1 MKLNV
6 SKVFECSECSFVSGS
21 ERGLKSHKGRKHKAE
36 NSNFPRTCE
45 LCDFEFENI
54 KEMRK
59 HMLSHSYH
67 RVEYKCEE
75 CDFYGTDD
83 LAMEIHYRKTHSDQ
97 LECGLCDNAFSDLE
111 SLELHLFTCECY
123 LCKKCD
129 TNFKTLSNIKNHISE
144 QHEGKS
150 TRIFHIKQDRKN
162 KEELSYVCHQSQ
174 DLFPEQK

>member
-1 MKLNV
+1 M
-6 SKVFECSECSFVSGS
+6 CG
-21 ERGLKSHKGRKHKAE
+21 A
-36 NSNFPRTCE
+36 
-45 LCDFEFENI
+45 FEN
-54 KEMRK
+54 KREMRR
-59 HMLSHSYH
+59 HMLSHSYIH
-67 RVEYKCEE
+67 VEYKCEE

-83 LAMEIHYRKTHSDQ
+83 LAMEIHYRKTQSDP

-111 SLELHLFTCECY
+111 SLELHLFTRECY

-150 TRIFHIKQDRKN
+150 TRIVHIKQDRKN
-162 KEELSYVCHQSQ
+162 KEELSYVCNQSQ